1 MQLKSLEKYILGWF
15 KHEKR
20 DLPFR
25 RTKNPY
31 KIWLSE
37 TMLQQT
43 KVATVVPYYKEWIK
57 KYPTLSSVSN
67 ANLDN
72 LLKLWEGLGYYSRCR
87 NFHKAAK
94 IICKKHNGKVPADWE
109 TLISLPGVGDYTA
122 SAVLSIAFRKKYVT
136 IDGNVKR
143 VMFRLLGLKNATR
156 YNINRSKN
164 ILKKL
169 IPVSSPGDFN
179 QGMMELGALICSP
192 KKPKCKICPLNH
204 ICRAFLSKN
213 PKITH

>member
-31 KIWLSE
+31 KIWPSE

-109 TLISLPGVGDYTA
+109 TLIL
-122 SAVLSIAFRKKYVT
+122 F
-136 IDGNVKR
+136 
-143 VMFRLLGLKNATR
+143 TR
-156 YNINRSKN
+156 SW
-164 ILKKL
+164 
-169 IPVSSPGDFN
+169 
-179 QGMMELGALICSP
+179 
-192 KKPKCKICPLNH
+192 
-204 ICRAFLSKN
+204 
-213 PKITH
+213 